1 MSEQKSLWALLEQQE
16 KILKEKQV
24 KVRILYQNQKRIIL
38 YYLVLIFLKEEILLQ
53 QRLHRERLEELA
65 RIKLENE
72 RNAFN
77 IQQQQQQ
84 QQISIEKPKIQESEI
99 QLENQ
104 DQKLNEIVSLVYHK
118 LLQNKPNDSK
128 EEQQKAKIK
137 NDEMFRVEDKPDDD
151 LIDLVKN
158 EKILAKNKKRNE
170 KNGSSNSDCCSVED
184 EESKLIDDLFF
195 IK

>member
-24 KVRILYQNQKRIIL
+24 KVRLLYQNQNRYYIIN
-38 YYLVLIFLKEEILLQ
+38 VLKEEILLQ

-65 RIKLENE
+65 RIKYENE

-84 QQISIEKPKIQESEI
+84 INIEKPKIQESEI
-99 QLENQ
+99 QIENQ

-128 EEQQKAKIK
+128 EEQKTKIK
-137 NDEMFRVEDKPDDD
+137 NDEMFRTEDKPDDD

>member
-1 MSEQKSLWALLEQQE
+1 M
-16 KILKEKQV
+16 
-24 KVRILYQNQKRIIL
+24 
-38 YYLVLIFLKEEILLQ
+38 FLKEEILLQ

-84 QQISIEKPKIQESEI
+84 QISIEKPKIQESDNQQI
-99 QLENQ
+99 ENQ

-128 EEQQKAKIK
+128 EEQKAKIK
-137 NDEMFRVEDKPDDD
+137 NDEMFRTEENPDDD

-158 EKILAKNKKRNE
+158 EKILAKNKRRNE

>member
-1 MSEQKSLWALLEQQE
+1 M
-16 KILKEKQV
+16 
-24 KVRILYQNQKRIIL
+24 
-38 YYLVLIFLKEEILLQ
+38 
-53 QRLHRERLEELA
+53 EELA

-137 NDEMFRVEDKPDDD
+137 NDEMFRAEDKPDDD